1 MNFEKNHIQLSSL
14 IGAIITHTI
23 DNTSFVI
30 NGAWVN
36 LPKVGFLG
44 CAYFVKINS
53 CTLNKSTLES
63 PQGAR
68 RNFVFF
74 HYPNTLGF

>member
-1 MNFEKNHIQLSSL
+1 MNFEKNHIQI

-23 DNTSFVI
+23 DNMSFVI

-53 CTLNKSTLES
+53 CPLNKTPLNHHKEHEFFLSFSTI
-63 PQGAR
+63 QI
-68 RNFVFF
+68 
-74 HYPNTLGF
+74 H

>member
-1 MNFEKNHIQLSSL
+1 MNFEKNHIQV
-14 IGAIITHTI
+14 IEAIITHTI

-44 CAYFVKINS
+44 CAYFVKINN
-53 CTLNKSTLES
+53 CPLNKNTLES
-63 PQGAR
+63 SQR
-68 RNFVFF
+68 
-74 HYPNTLGF
+74 T